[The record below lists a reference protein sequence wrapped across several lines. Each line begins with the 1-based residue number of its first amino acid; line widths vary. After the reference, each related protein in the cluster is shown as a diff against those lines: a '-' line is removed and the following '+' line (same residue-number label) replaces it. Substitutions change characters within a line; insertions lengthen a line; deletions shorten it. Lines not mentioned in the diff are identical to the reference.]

1 MFLFSLFPCNATF
14 KNKNKTTRN
23 TFCDYS
29 SCKMMLVGEPVC
41 SSFKLC
47 ENTQANTPSR
57 PGNKAAHQHDEPW
70 EKNFLS
76 NFPEKPLTE
85 K

>member
-1 MFLFSLFPCNATF
+1 
-14 KNKNKTTRN
+14 
-23 TFCDYS
+23 
-29 SCKMMLVGEPVC
+29 MMLVGEPVC